1 MKRFITILSYII
13 IPFIIVICFLLFG
26 SNSYYPVSVASAL
39 LGCVPFFL
47 SFEHK
52 GHDSRKIVMLA
63 IMTALSVSG
72 RFMFA
77 PLQFFKPVTAI
88 VVISAM
94 YFGSE
99 FGFLTGALSALLSNF
114 YFGQGPWTPF
124 QMFSWGIIGLVA
136 GLIAEPLKRNK
147 ILLIIYGVF
156 SGAVYSLLMDIF
168 TSLWLDG
175 TFIPMRFLTAVATSL
190 PIMIIYIISNVIFLL
205 ILTPLFGNKL
215 ERLRDK
221 YGI

>member
-1 MKRFITILSYII
+1 
-13 IPFIIVICFLLFG
+13 
-26 SNSYYPVSVASAL
+26 
-39 LGCVPFFL
+39 
-47 SFEHK
+47 
-52 GHDSRKIVMLA
+52 
-63 IMTALSVSG
+63 
-72 RFMFA
+72 
-77 PLQFFKPVTAI
+77 
-88 VVISAM
+88 M